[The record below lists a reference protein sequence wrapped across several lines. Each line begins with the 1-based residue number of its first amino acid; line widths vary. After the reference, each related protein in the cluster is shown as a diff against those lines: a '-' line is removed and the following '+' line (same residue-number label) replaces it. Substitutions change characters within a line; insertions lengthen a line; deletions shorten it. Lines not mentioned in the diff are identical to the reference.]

1 MTQRTAR
8 RLPGEILTQLA
19 DDLQLDDT
27 TAVRKAG
34 YFVGINAYATDNFM
48 LFDDS
53 IRFVYVPGEI
63 APKAVNITLDR

>member
-1 MTQRTAR
+1 M
-8 RLPGEILTQLA
+8 
-19 DDLQLDDT
+19 
-27 TAVRKAG
+27 RKAG

-63 APKAVNITLDR
+63 ASKAVNITLDR